1 MLIVIASRIPPRPL
15 EAWRRAAQFLGG
27 SQRSVPRFFGSL
39 WLVFGVPMSSLGY
52 FESMLEETWALG
64 LSWDR
69 PGGSMYKSRVESWGH
84 EGVLGLEQTSGPGR
98 WEG

>member
-1 MLIVIASRIPPRPL
+1 
-15 EAWRRAAQFLGG
+15 
-27 SQRSVPRFFGSL
+27 
-39 WLVFGVPMSSLGY
+39 MSSLGY